1 MALQF
6 KFKNQ
11 KLLILN
17 FVNLAN
23 PYQVAKSKKFDTFG
37 FIGLIKVI
45 TFLATW
51 LSL

>member
-23 PYQVAKSKKFDTFG
+23 LYQVAKLNSAYI
-37 FIGLIKVI
+37 FIQ
-45 TFLATW
+45 
-51 LSL
+51 